1 MSQPIYQRPRGT
13 IDWYGA
19 KLTNLKTIEDC
30 IKKIANCYGYSEIR
44 TPIFEHT
51 EVFIR
56 SVGVTS
62 DIVTK
67 EIYNFDDKGGRN
79 ITLRPEGT
87 AGVIRA
93 VNEDKLLEKT
103 NFPLRLYYVG
113 PIFRYERPQSGRARQ
128 FHQFGFEILN
138 TKSNVDDLD
147 VLLLA
152 YDIVNQLQ
160 LSKYHVEINC
170 IGSIETRTKWIN
182 ALQDYFKDFVNQ
194 LSEDSKN
201 RLATNPLRIL
211 DDKED
216 GKKDF
221 VKKAPAITLFL
232 SEQEKK
238 NFNEL
243 TNVLTN
249 LHVPYTINYGLVRGL
264 DYYTDLVFEFVSDLD
279 ELKGQSTFC
288 GGGRYN
294 NLIAELG
301 GMNAQGVGFAFGL
314 ERLLIQYQVEHHL
327 TTEGFDNQSDI
338 CVINIGN
345 DPFAIE
351 AFVHD
356 LRAKHLAVCYEPNIV
371 KLNQGFKFAQS
382 MHAKFVFILGQK
394 EWTNHQITIKN
405 QQDFIQST
413 INLNELDSFLIN
425 NKLI

>member
-1 MSQPIYQRPRGT
+1 MSQTFQKPRGT
-13 IDWYGA
+13 IDWYGT
-19 KLTNLKTIEDC
+19 KLTNLKTIEDA
-30 IKKIANCYGYSEIR
+30 IKQIASNYGYSEIR

-56 SVGVTS
+56 SVGETS

-93 VNEDKLLEKT
+93 VNEDKLLQKI
-103 NFPLRLYYVG
+103 NYPLRLYYVG
-113 PIFRYERPQSGRARQ
+113 PVFRYERPQSGRARQ

-152 YDIVNQLQ
+152 YDIINKLQ
-160 LSKYHVEINC
+160 LTKYHVELNC
-170 IGSIETRTKWIN
+170 IGSIQSRTKWMQ
-182 ALQDYFKDFVNQ
+182 ALKDYFKDYVDQ
-194 LSEDSKN
+194 LSEDSRN
-201 RLATNPLRIL
+201 RLQTNPLRIL

-216 GKKDF
+216 GKKAF
-221 VKKAPAITLFL
+221 VKNAPSITMFL
-232 SEQEKK
+232 TDQEKE
-238 NFNEL
+238 NFKQL
-243 TNVLTN
+243 TTILTN
-249 LHVPYTINYGLVRGL
+249 LHVPYSINYGLVRGL
-264 DYYTDLVFEFVSDLD
+264 DYYTDLVFEFVSDLE

-301 GMNAQGVGFAFGL
+301 GIDAQGVGFAFGL
-314 ERLLIQYQVEHHL
+314 ERLLIQYQVEHQL
-327 TTEGFDNQSDI
+327 TNEGFSNQATI
-338 CVINIGN
+338 CVINLGN

-351 AFVHD
+351 AFVHT
-356 LRAKHLAVCYEPNIV
+356 LRAKNISVAYEPSIN
-371 KLNQGFKFAQS
+371 KLNQGFKYGEL

-394 EWTNHQITIKN
+394 EWLNKQITIKN
-405 QQDFIQST
+405 QQDFKQET
-413 INLNELDSFLIN
+413 INLRDLDSFLIA

>member
-1 MSQPIYQRPRGT
+1 MSQTFQKPRGT
-13 IDWYGA
+13 IDWYGT
-19 KLTNLKTIEDC
+19 KLTNLKTIEDA
-30 IKKIANCYGYSEIR
+30 IKQIASNYGYSEIR

-56 SVGVTS
+56 SVGETS

-93 VNEDKLLEKT
+93 VNEDKLLQKI
-103 NFPLRLYYVG
+103 NYPLRLYYVG
-113 PIFRYERPQSGRARQ
+113 PVFRYERPQSGRARQ

-152 YDIVNQLQ
+152 YDIVNKLQ
-160 LSKYHVEINC
+160 LTKYHVELNC
-170 IGSIETRTKWIN
+170 IGSIQSRTKWMQ
-182 ALQDYFKDFVNQ
+182 ALKDYFKDYVNQ

-201 RLATNPLRIL
+201 RLQTNPLRIL

-216 GKKDF
+216 GKKAF
-221 VKKAPAITLFL
+221 VKNAPSITMFL
-232 SEQEKK
+232 TDQEKE
-238 NFNEL
+238 NFKQL
-243 TNVLTN
+243 TAVLTN
-249 LHVPYTINYGLVRGL
+249 LHVPYSINYGLVRGL
-264 DYYTDLVFEFVSDLD
+264 DYYTDLVFEFVSDLE

-301 GMNAQGVGFAFGL
+301 GIDAQGVGFAFGL
-314 ERLLIQYQVEHHL
+314 ERLLIQYQVEHQL
-327 TTEGFDNQSDI
+327 TSEGFSNQSTI
-338 CVINIGN
+338 CVINLGI

-351 AFVHD
+351 AFVHT
-356 LRAKHLAVCYEPNIV
+356 LRAKNISVVYEPSIN
-371 KLNQGFKFAQS
+371 KLNQGFKYS
-382 MHAKFVFILGQK
+382 ELMHAKFVFILGQK
-394 EWTNHQITIKN
+394 EWLNKQITIKN
-405 QQDFIQST
+405 QQDFKQET
-413 INLNELDSFLIN
+413 IDLSDLESFLIT

>member
-1 MSQPIYQRPRGT
+1 MNQVFQKPRGT
-13 IDWYGA
+13 IDWYGT
-19 KLTNLKTIEDC
+19 KLSNLKTIEEA
-30 IKKIANCYGYSEIR
+30 IKQLANCYGYSEIR

-51 EVFIR
+51 EVFVR
-56 SVGVTS
+56 CVGETS

-93 VNEDKLLEKT
+93 VNEDKLLQKT
-103 NFPLRLYYVG
+103 NFPLRLYYTG

-138 TKSNVDDLD
+138 TQSNVDDLD

-152 YDIVNQLQ
+152 YDIVKHLQ
-160 LSKYHVEINC
+160 LSKYHVELNC
-170 IGSIETRTKWIN
+170 IGSLETRAKWIK
-182 ALQDYFKDFVNQ
+182 ALQDYFKDYVNQ
-194 LSEDSKN
+194 LSEDSQK

-221 VKKAPAITLFL
+221 VKNAPSITLFL
-232 SEQEKK
+232 SDQEKK
-238 NFNEL
+238 NFSEL
-243 TNVLTN
+243 TNVLTS
-249 LHVPYTINYGLVRGL
+249 LHVPYVINYGLVRGL
-264 DYYTDLVFEFVSDLD
+264 DYYTDLVFEFVSDLN

-301 GMNAQGVGFAFGL
+301 GINAQGVGFAFGL
-314 ERLLIQYQVEHHL
+314 ERLLIQYQVEHNL
-327 TTEGFDNQSDI
+327 SDEGFSNDSDL
-338 CVINIGN
+338 CVINLGN

-351 AFVHD
+351 VLVHA
-356 LRAKHLAVCYEPNIV
+356 LRVKHLSVAYEPSIT
-371 KLNQGFKFAQS
+371 KLNQGFKFAQL
-382 MHAKFVFILGQK
+382 MHAKFVFIIGQK

-405 QQDFIQST
+405 QQDFNQQT
-413 INLNELDSFLIN
+413 INLTDLDSFLIN

>member
-1 MSQPIYQRPRGT
+1 MSQTFQRPRGT
-13 IDWYGA
+13 IDWYGT
-19 KLTNLKTIEDC
+19 KLTNLKSIEDA
-30 IKKIANCYGYSEIR
+30 IKQIAARYGYSEIR

-56 SVGVTS
+56 SVGETS

-93 VNEDKLLEKT
+93 VNEDKLLQKT
-103 NFPLRLYYVG
+103 NLPLRLYYVG
-113 PIFRYERPQSGRARQ
+113 PVFRYERPQSGRARQ

-138 TKSNVDDLD
+138 TQSNVDDLD

-152 YDIVNQLQ
+152 YDIVNALQ
-160 LSKYHVEINC
+160 LSKYHVELNC

-182 ALQDYFKDFVNQ
+182 ALKDYFKDYIDQ

-201 RLATNPLRIL
+201 RLQTNPLRIL

-221 VKKAPAITLFL
+221 VKNAPSITLFL
-232 SEQEKK
+232 SDQEKK

-243 TNVLTN
+243 TTVLTS

-301 GMNAQGVGFAFGL
+301 GINAQGVGFAFGL
-314 ERLLIQYQVEHHL
+314 ERLLIQYQVEHQL
-327 TTEGFDNQSDI
+327 SDEGFSYNSDI
-338 CVINIGN
+338 CVINLGN

-351 AFVHD
+351 AFVHN
-356 LRAKHLAVCYEPNIV
+356 LRAKKIAVGYEPSIT
-371 KLNQGFKFAQS
+371 KLNQGFKYGEL

-394 EWTNHQITIKN
+394 EWSNQQITIKN
-405 QQDFIQST
+405 QQNFNQTT
-413 INLNELDSFLIN
+413 INLSDLDSFLIN

>member
-1 MSQPIYQRPRGT
+1 MNQVFQKPRGT
-13 IDWYGA
+13 LDWYGT
-19 KLTNLKTIEDC
+19 KLNNLKRIEQV
-30 IKKIANCYGYSEIR
+30 IKQLASCYGYSEIR

-56 SVGVTS
+56 SVGETS

-93 VNEDKLLEKT
+93 VNEDKLLQKI
-103 NFPLRLYYVG
+103 NFPLRLYYTG

-152 YDIVNQLQ
+152 YDIVKHLQ
-160 LSKYHVEINC
+160 LNKYHVELNC
-170 IGSIETRTKWIN
+170 IGSIETRQKWIK
-182 ALQDYFKDFVNQ
+182 ALQDYFQDYVDQ
-194 LSEDSKN
+194 LSEDSKK
-201 RLATNPLRIL
+201 RLSINPLRIL

-221 VKKAPAITLFL
+221 VKNAPSITSFL
-232 SEQEKK
+232 SDQEKSSFAK
-238 NFNEL
+238 L
-243 TNVLTN
+243 TTVLTN
-249 LHVPYTINYGLVRGL
+249 LQVPYVINYGLVRGL
-264 DYYTDLVFEFVSDLD
+264 DYYTDLVFEFVSDLE

-301 GMNAQGVGFAFGL
+301 GIDAQGVGFAFGL

-327 TTEGFDNQSDI
+327 SDEGFSNDSDV
-338 CVINIGN
+338 CVINLGN

-351 AFVHD
+351 AFVHE
-356 LRAKHLAVCYEPNIV
+356 LRSKHLKVVYEPSIN
-371 KLNQGFKFAQS
+371 KLNQGFKFAELF
-382 MHAKFVFILGQK
+382 HAKLVFIIGQK
-394 EWTNHQITIKN
+394 EWTNHQITVKN
-405 QQDFIQST
+405 QQDFNQQT
-413 INLNELDSFLIN
+413 INLSDLDTFLIKS
-425 NKLI
+425 KLI